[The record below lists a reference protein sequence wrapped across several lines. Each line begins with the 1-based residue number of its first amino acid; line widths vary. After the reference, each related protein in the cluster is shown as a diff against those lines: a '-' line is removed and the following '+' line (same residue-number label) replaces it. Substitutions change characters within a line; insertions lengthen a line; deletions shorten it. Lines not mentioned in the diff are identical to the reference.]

1 MLENWLNTKQG
12 QVFHYKME
20 KIEYALELLGN
31 PQFAVP
37 VIHVAGTNGKGSTIA
52 FMRQLFQTHGL
63 RVGSFVSPHMVSVH
77 DRICI
82 DSQSISDPDF
92 QRYLQKVY
100 DLEQEVATRY
110 EPFRYFEVMVLIMFL
125 YFEAQQPD
133 VALVEVGIGGLLDT
147 TNVVA
152 PALSVI
158 TSIGM
163 DHQDLLG
170 STLGEIAEQK
180 AGIIKESVPVV
191 LGPLCPETTAIC
203 RHIAQDKQASVYQ
216 FGQEFTY
223 KAGQFSNADLE
234 LSELV
239 LGLAGHHQEENAA
252 VALQTFLL
260 YMTNIQKDIQP
271 QLIQQ
276 ALAQTNWPGRL
287 ELVVQ
292 EPKIYLDGAHNVPA
306 IERLVEFIQV
316 QDEPVTI
323 LFSALRRKDFQEML
337 ELLEEKLPHTPLVLT
352 SFAYDGA
359 LSEENR
365 QGRDYV
371 ENYQQF
377 IEDWQSSEQG
387 MLIVT
392 GSLYFISE
400 VRRIFNTQQKSK
412 ANQSSVFKPLSTN
425 NWF

>member
-52 FMRQLFQTHGL
+52 FLRQLFQAHGL

-82 DSQSISDPDF
+82 DSQPISDHDF
-92 QRYLQKVY
+92 QCYLQKVY
-100 DLEQEVATRY
+100 DLEQEVAARY

-125 YFEAQQPD
+125 YFQDQQPD
-133 VALVEVGIGGLLDT
+133 LALVEVGIGGLLDT

-170 STLGEIAEQK
+170 STLREIAEQK

-191 LGPLCPETTAIC
+191 LGPLSPETTAIC
-203 RHIAQDKQASVYQ
+203 RHIAQDKQASVHQ

-223 KAGQFSNADLE
+223 KAGHFSNTDID

-239 LGLAGHHQEENAA
+239 LGLAGQHQEENAV

-276 ALAQTNWPGRL
+276 ALAQTSWPGRL
-287 ELVVQ
+287 ELVAQ

-316 QDEPVTI
+316 QEEPVTI

-337 ELLEEKLPHTPLVLT
+337 ELLEEKLPHTALVLT

-387 MLIVT
+387 ILIVT

-400 VRRIFNTQQKSK
+400 VRRIFKK
-412 ANQSSVFKPLSTN
+412 
-425 NWF
+425 

>member
-52 FMRQLFQTHGL
+52 FLRQLFQTHGL

-82 DSQSISDPDF
+82 DSQPISDHNF
-92 QRYLQKVY
+92 QHYLQKVY

-125 YFEAQQPD
+125 YFQDQQPH

-170 STLGEIAEQK
+170 STLREIAEQK
-180 AGIIKESVPVV
+180 AGIIKENVPVV
-191 LGPLCPETTAIC
+191 LGPLSPETTAIC
-203 RHIAQDKQASVYQ
+203 RQIAQDKQASVHQ
-216 FGQEFTY
+216 FGQEFIY

-239 LGLAGHHQEENAA
+239 LGLAGQHQEENAA

-260 YMTNIQKDIQP
+260 YMARIQKTVSP
-271 QLIQQ
+271 QLIKN
-276 ALAQTNWPGRL
+276 ALAQTSWSGRL
-287 ELVVQ
+287 ELVAQ

-306 IERLVEFIQV
+306 IERLIDFIQE

-359 LSEENR
+359 VSEENR

-377 IEDWQSSEQG
+377 IEDWQSAGQG
-387 MLIVT
+387 ILIVT

-400 VRRIFNTQQKSK
+400 VRRIFKK
-412 ANQSSVFKPLSTN
+412 
-425 NWF
+425 

>member
-20 KIEYALELLGN
+20 KIEYALEQLGN

-52 FMRQLFQTHGL
+52 FMRQLFQAHGF

-82 DSQSISDPDF
+82 DSQPISDHDF
-92 QRYLQKVY
+92 QHYLQKVY
-100 DLEQEVATRY
+100 DLEQEIAARY

-125 YFEAQQPD
+125 YFQDQPLD

-170 STLGEIAEQK
+170 LTLGEIAEQK
-180 AGIIKESVPVV
+180 AGIIKENVPVV

-203 RHIAQDKQASVYQ
+203 RQIALDNQAPVYQ

-223 KAGQFSNADLE
+223 KAGQFSNTDID

-276 ALAQTNWPGRL
+276 ALAQTSWPGRL
-287 ELVVQ
+287 ELVAQ

-316 QDEPVTI
+316 QEEPVTI

-337 ELLEEKLPHTPLVLT
+337 ELLNEKLPHTALVLT

-387 MLIVT
+387 ILIVT

-400 VRRIFNTQQKSK
+400 VRRIFKK
-412 ANQSSVFKPLSTN
+412 
-425 NWF
+425 

>member
-52 FMRQLFQTHGL
+52 FMRQLFQVHGL

-82 DSQSISDPDF
+82 DSQPISDHDF
-92 QRYLQKVY
+92 QHYLQKVY

-152 PALSVI
+152 PALSLI

-180 AGIIKESVPVV
+180 AGIIKENVPVV
-191 LGPLCPETTAIC
+191 LGPLSPDTTAIC
-203 RHIAQDKQASVYQ
+203 RQIAQDKQVSVHQ

-223 KAGQFSNADLE
+223 KAGQFSNADID

-239 LGLAGHHQEENAA
+239 LGLAGHYQEENAA

-271 QLIQQ
+271 QLIKQ
-276 ALAQTNWPGRL
+276 ALAQTSWPGRL
-287 ELVVQ
+287 ELVAQ

-316 QDEPVTI
+316 QEEPVTI

-337 ELLEEKLPHTPLVLT
+337 ELLEEKLPHTALVLT

-377 IEDWQSSEQG
+377 IEDWQSSKQG
-387 MLIVT
+387 ILIIT

-400 VRRIFNTQQKSK
+400 VRRILKK
-412 ANQSSVFKPLSTN
+412 
-425 NWF
+425 

>member
-52 FMRQLFQTHGL
+52 FMRQLFQVHGL

-82 DSQSISDPDF
+82 NSQPISDHDF
-92 QRYLQKVY
+92 QHYLQKVY

-125 YFEAQQPD
+125 YFQDQQLD

-180 AGIIKESVPVV
+180 AGIIKENVPVV

-203 RHIAQDKQASVYQ
+203 RHIALEKQAPVYQ

-223 KAGQFSNADLE
+223 KAGQFSNTDID

-252 VALQTFLL
+252 VALQTFIL

-276 ALAQTNWPGRL
+276 ALAQTSWPGRL
-287 ELVVQ
+287 ELVAQ

-316 QDEPVTI
+316 QEEPVTI

-337 ELLEEKLPHTPLVLT
+337 ELLDEKLPHTALVLT

-377 IEDWQSSEQG
+377 IEDWQSSKQG
-387 MLIVT
+387 ILIVT

-400 VRRIFNTQQKSK
+400 VRRM
-412 ANQSSVFKPLSTN
+412 FKK
-425 NWF
+425 

>member
-52 FMRQLFQTHGL
+52 FLRQLFQAHGL

-82 DSQSISDPDF
+82 DSQPISDHDF
-92 QRYLQKVY
+92 QCYLQKVY
-100 DLEQEVATRY
+100 DLEQEVAARY

-125 YFEAQQPD
+125 YFQDQQPD
-133 VALVEVGIGGLLDT
+133 LALVEVGIGGLLDT

-170 STLGEIAEQK
+170 STLREIAEQK

-191 LGPLCPETTAIC
+191 LGPLSPETTAIC
-203 RHIAQDKQASVYQ
+203 RHIAQDKQASVHQ

-223 KAGQFSNADLE
+223 KAGHFSNTDID

-239 LGLAGHHQEENAA
+239 LGLAGQHQEENAA

-276 ALAQTNWPGRL
+276 ALAQTSWPGRL
-287 ELVVQ
+287 ELVAQ

-316 QDEPVTI
+316 QEEPVTI

-337 ELLEEKLPHTPLVLT
+337 ELLEEKLPHTALVLT

-387 MLIVT
+387 ILIVT

-400 VRRIFNTQQKSK
+400 VRRIFKK
-412 ANQSSVFKPLSTN
+412 
-425 NWF
+425 

>member
-52 FMRQLFQTHGL
+52 FLRQLFQAHGL

-82 DSQSISDPDF
+82 DSQPISDHDF
-92 QRYLQKVY
+92 QCYLQKVY
-100 DLEQEVATRY
+100 DLEQEVAARY

-125 YFEAQQPD
+125 YFQDQQPD
-133 VALVEVGIGGLLDT
+133 LALVEVGIGGLLDT

-152 PALSVI
+152 PALSLI

-170 STLGEIAEQK
+170 STLREIAEQK
-180 AGIIKESVPVV
+180 AGIIKQNVPVV

-203 RHIAQDKQASVYQ
+203 RHIAQDKQASVHQ

-223 KAGQFSNADLE
+223 KAGQFSNADIE

-260 YMTNIQKDIQP
+260 YMASSQQAISP

-276 ALAQTNWPGRL
+276 ALAQTSWPGRL
-287 ELVVQ
+287 ELVAQ

-316 QDEPVTI
+316 QEEPVTI

-337 ELLEEKLPHTPLVLT
+337 GLLEEKLPHTALVLT

-371 ENYQQF
+371 EDYQQF

-387 MLIVT
+387 ILIVT

-400 VRRIFNTQQKSK
+400 VRRIFKK
-412 ANQSSVFKPLSTN
+412 
-425 NWF
+425 

>member
-52 FMRQLFQTHGL
+52 FMRQLFQVHGL

-82 DSQSISDPDF
+82 NSQPISDHDF
-92 QRYLQKVY
+92 QHYLQKVY

-147 TNVVA
+147 TNVAA

-170 STLGEIAEQK
+170 STLREIAEQK
-180 AGIIKESVPVV
+180 AGIIKENVPVV
-191 LGPLCPETTAIC
+191 LGPLSPETTAIC
-203 RHIAQDKQASVYQ
+203 RHIVQDKQASVHQ

-223 KAGQFSNADLE
+223 KAGHFSNADID

-239 LGLAGHHQEENAA
+239 LGLAGHHQEENAT

-260 YMTNIQKDIQP
+260 YMARIQKTVSP
-271 QLIQQ
+271 QLIKN

-287 ELVVQ
+287 ELVAQ

-306 IERLVEFIQV
+306 IERLIEFIQE
-316 QDEPVTI
+316 QEEPVTI

-337 ELLEEKLPHTPLVLT
+337 ELLEEKLPHTALVLT

-387 MLIVT
+387 ILIVT

-400 VRRIFNTQQKSK
+400 VRRIFKK
-412 ANQSSVFKPLSTN
+412 
-425 NWF
+425 

>member
-37 VIHVAGTNGKGSTIA
+37 IIHVAGTNGKGSTIA
-52 FMRQLFQTHGL
+52 FMRQLFQVHGL

-82 DSQSISDPDF
+82 DSQPISDHDF
-92 QRYLQKVY
+92 QHYLQQVY

-125 YFEAQQPD
+125 YFQDQQLD

-203 RHIAQDKQASVYQ
+203 RQIALEKQAPVYQ

-223 KAGQFSNADLE
+223 KAGQFSNADID

-260 YMTNIQKDIQP
+260 YMTSIQKDIQP

-276 ALAQTNWPGRL
+276 ALAQTSWPGRL
-287 ELVVQ
+287 ELVAQ

-306 IERLVEFIQV
+306 IERLIEFIQE
-316 QDEPVTI
+316 QEEPVTI

-371 ENYQQF
+371 EDYRAF
-377 IEDWQSSEQG
+377 IEDWQSSKQG
-387 MLIVT
+387 TLIVT

-400 VRRIFNTQQKSK
+400 VRRIFKK
-412 ANQSSVFKPLSTN
+412 
-425 NWF
+425 

>member
-52 FMRQLFQTHGL
+52 FMRQLFQVHGL

-82 DSQSISDPDF
+82 NSQPISDHDF
-92 QRYLQKVY
+92 QHYLQKVY

-147 TNVVA
+147 TNVAA

-170 STLGEIAEQK
+170 STLREIAEQK
-180 AGIIKESVPVV
+180 AGIIKENVPVV

-223 KAGQFSNADLE
+223 KAGQFSNTDLE

-239 LGLAGHHQEENAA
+239 LSLAGHHQEENAA

-271 QLIQQ
+271 QLIKQ
-276 ALAQTNWPGRL
+276 ALAQTSWPGRL
-287 ELVVQ
+287 ELVAQ

-316 QDEPVTI
+316 QEEPVTI

-337 ELLEEKLPHTPLVLT
+337 ELLEEKLPHTALVLT

-359 LSEENR
+359 LSEKNR

-371 ENYQQF
+371 EDYQQF

-387 MLIVT
+387 ILIVT

-400 VRRIFNTQQKSK
+400 VRRIFKK
-412 ANQSSVFKPLSTN
+412 
-425 NWF
+425 

>member
-82 DSQSISDPDF
+82 DSQPISDHDF
-92 QRYLQKVY
+92 QHYLQKVY

-170 STLGEIAEQK
+170 STLREIAEQK
-180 AGIIKESVPVV
+180 AGIIKENVPVV
-191 LGPLCPETTAIC
+191 LGPLSPETTVIC
-203 RHIAQDKQASVYQ
+203 RQIAQDKQASVHQ

-223 KAGQFSNADLE
+223 KAGHFSNTDID

-276 ALAQTNWPGRL
+276 ALAQTSWPGRL

-306 IERLVEFIQV
+306 IERLLEFIQV
-316 QDEPVTI
+316 QEEPVTI

-337 ELLEEKLPHTPLVLT
+337 ELLEEKLPHTALVLT

-359 LSEENR
+359 LAEENR

-377 IEDWQSSEQG
+377 IEDWQSSKQG
-387 MLIVT
+387 ILIVT

-400 VRRIFNTQQKSK
+400 VRRIFKK
-412 ANQSSVFKPLSTN
+412 
-425 NWF
+425 

>member
-52 FMRQLFQTHGL
+52 FLRQLFQAHGL

-82 DSQSISDPDF
+82 DSQPISDHDF
-92 QRYLQKVY
+92 QHYLQKVY

-152 PALSVI
+152 PALSLI

-170 STLGEIAEQK
+170 STLREIAEQK

-191 LGPLCPETTAIC
+191 LGPLSPETTAIC
-203 RHIAQDKQASVYQ
+203 RQIAQDKQASVHQ

-223 KAGQFSNADLE
+223 KAGQFSNADID

-260 YMTNIQKDIQP
+260 YMASSQQAISP

-276 ALAQTNWPGRL
+276 ALAQTSWPGRL
-287 ELVVQ
+287 ELVAQ

-306 IERLVEFIQV
+306 IERLIEFIQE
-316 QDEPVTI
+316 QEEPITI

-337 ELLEEKLPHTPLVLT
+337 ELLEEKLPHTALVLT

-377 IEDWQSSEQG
+377 IEDWQSSKQG
-387 MLIVT
+387 ILIVT

-400 VRRIFNTQQKSK
+400 VRRIFKK
-412 ANQSSVFKPLSTN
+412 
-425 NWF
+425 

>member
-37 VIHVAGTNGKGSTIA
+37 IIHVAGTNGKGSTIA
-52 FMRQLFQTHGL
+52 FLRQLFQVHGL

-82 DSQSISDPDF
+82 DSQPISDHDF
-92 QRYLQKVY
+92 QHYLQKVY

-110 EPFRYFEVMVLIMFL
+110 EPLRYFEVMVLIMFL

-170 STLGEIAEQK
+170 STLREIAEQK
-180 AGIIKESVPVV
+180 AGIIKENVPVV
-191 LGPLCPETTAIC
+191 LGPLSPETTVIC
-203 RHIAQDKQASVYQ
+203 RHIAQDKQASVHQ

-223 KAGQFSNADLE
+223 KAGQFSNPDID

-276 ALAQTNWPGRL
+276 ALAQTSWPGRL

-306 IERLVEFIQV
+306 IERLLDFIQE
-316 QDEPVTI
+316 QDEPVAI

-337 ELLEEKLPHTPLVLT
+337 ELLDEKLPHTALVLT

-377 IEDWQSSEQG
+377 IEDWQSSKQG
-387 MLIVT
+387 ILIVT

-400 VRRIFNTQQKSK
+400 VRRIFKK
-412 ANQSSVFKPLSTN
+412 
-425 NWF
+425 

>member
-52 FMRQLFQTHGL
+52 FMRQLFQVHGL

-82 DSQSISDPDF
+82 NSQPISDHDF
-92 QRYLQKVY
+92 QHYLQKVY

-147 TNVVA
+147 TNVAA

-180 AGIIKESVPVV
+180 AGIIKENVPVV

-203 RHIAQDKQASVYQ
+203 RHIALDNQASVYQ

-223 KAGQFSNADLE
+223 KAGQFSNTDLE

-276 ALAQTNWPGRL
+276 ALAQTSWPGRL
-287 ELVVQ
+287 ELVAQ

-306 IERLVEFIQV
+306 IERLLEFIQV
-316 QDEPVTI
+316 QEEPVTI

-337 ELLEEKLPHTPLVLT
+337 ELLEEKSPHTPLVLT

-359 LSEENR
+359 LAEENR

-371 ENYQQF
+371 ENYQQY
-377 IEDWQSSEQG
+377 IEDWQSSKQG
-387 MLIVT
+387 ILIVT

-400 VRRIFNTQQKSK
+400 VRRIFKK
-412 ANQSSVFKPLSTN
+412 
-425 NWF
+425 

>member
-12 QVFHYKME
+12 QVFHYKTE

-31 PQFAVP
+31 PQFAVSI
-37 VIHVAGTNGKGSTIA
+37 IHVAGTNGKGSTIA

-82 DSQSISDPDF
+82 NSQPISDHDF
-92 QRYLQKVY
+92 QHYLQKVY

-170 STLGEIAEQK
+170 STLREIAEQK
-180 AGIIKESVPVV
+180 AGIIKENVPVV
-191 LGPLCPETTAIC
+191 LGPLSPETTAIC
-203 RHIAQDKQASVYQ
+203 RQIAQDKQASVHQ

-223 KAGQFSNADLE
+223 KAGQFSNADID

-276 ALAQTNWPGRL
+276 ALAQTSWPGRL
-287 ELVVQ
+287 ELVAQ

-323 LFSALRRKDFQEML
+323 LFSSLRRKDFQEML

-371 ENYQQF
+371 ENYQQY

-387 MLIVT
+387 ILIVT

-400 VRRIFNTQQKSK
+400 VRRIFKK
-412 ANQSSVFKPLSTN
+412 
-425 NWF
+425 

>member
-52 FMRQLFQTHGL
+52 FLRQLFQTHGL

-82 DSQSISDPDF
+82 DSQPISDHDF
-92 QRYLQKVY
+92 QHYLQKVY

-125 YFEAQQPD
+125 YFKDQQPH

-180 AGIIKESVPVV
+180 AGIIKENVPVV

-203 RHIAQDKQASVYQ
+203 RQIALEKQAPVYQ
-216 FGQEFTY
+216 FGREFTY
-223 KAGQFSNADLE
+223 KAGQFSNTDID

-276 ALAQTNWPGRL
+276 ALAQTSWPGRL

-306 IERLVEFIQV
+306 IERLIEFIQV

-337 ELLEEKLPHTPLVLT
+337 ELLEEKLPHTALVLT

-359 LSEENR
+359 LAEENR

-377 IEDWQSSEQG
+377 IEDWQSSKQG
-387 MLIVT
+387 ILIVT

-400 VRRIFNTQQKSK
+400 VRRIFKK
-412 ANQSSVFKPLSTN
+412 
-425 NWF
+425 

>member
-52 FMRQLFQTHGL
+52 FLRQLFQVHGL

-82 DSQSISDPDF
+82 DSQPISDHNF
-92 QRYLQKVY
+92 QHYLQKVY
-100 DLEQEVATRY
+100 DLEQKVATRY
-110 EPFRYFEVMVLIMFL
+110 EHFRYFEVMVLIMFL

-170 STLGEIAEQK
+170 PTLREIAEQK
-180 AGIIKESVPVV
+180 AGIIKENVPVV

-203 RHIAQDKQASVYQ
+203 RHIAQDKQASVHQ

-223 KAGQFSNADLE
+223 KAGQFSNTDID

-252 VALQTFLL
+252 VALQSFLL

-276 ALAQTNWPGRL
+276 ALAQTSWPGRL
-287 ELVVQ
+287 ELVAQ

-306 IERLVEFIQV
+306 IERLVEFIQE
-316 QDEPVTI
+316 QEEPVTI

-337 ELLEEKLPHTPLVLT
+337 ELLEEKLPHAPLVLT

-377 IEDWQSSEQG
+377 IEDWQSSKQG
-387 MLIVT
+387 ILIVT

-400 VRRIFNTQQKSK
+400 VRRIFKK
-412 ANQSSVFKPLSTN
+412 
-425 NWF
+425 

>member
-37 VIHVAGTNGKGSTIA
+37 VIHIAGTNGKGSTIA
-52 FMRQLFQTHGL
+52 FLRQLFQVHGL

-82 DSQSISDPDF
+82 DSQLISDHDF
-92 QRYLQKVY
+92 QHYLQKVY
-100 DLEQEVATRY
+100 DLEQEVATLY

-125 YFEAQQPD
+125 YFQDQQLD

-191 LGPLCPETTAIC
+191 LGPLSPETTVIC
-203 RHIAQDKQASVYQ
+203 RHIAQDKQASVHQ

-223 KAGQFSNADLE
+223 KAGQFSNTDID

-276 ALAQTNWPGRL
+276 ALAQTSWPGRL
-287 ELVVQ
+287 ELVAQ

-306 IERLVEFIQV
+306 IERLIEFIQV
-316 QDEPVTI
+316 QEEPVTI

-377 IEDWQSSEQG
+377 IEDWQSSKQG
-387 MLIVT
+387 ILIVT

-400 VRRIFNTQQKSK
+400 VRRIFKK
-412 ANQSSVFKPLSTN
+412 
-425 NWF
+425 

>member
-12 QVFHYKME
+12 QLFHYKME

-52 FMRQLFQTHGL
+52 FLHQLFQTHGL

-82 DSQSISDPDF
+82 DSQPITDYDF
-92 QRYLQKVY
+92 QHYLQKVY
-100 DLEQEVATRY
+100 DLEQDVATRY

-152 PALSVI
+152 SALSLI

-170 STLGEIAEQK
+170 STLREIAEQK
-180 AGIIKESVPVV
+180 AGIIKENVPVV
-191 LGPLCPETTAIC
+191 LGPLSPETTAIC
-203 RHIAQDKQASVYQ
+203 RQIAQDNQAPVYQ

-276 ALAQTNWPGRL
+276 ALAQTSWPGRL
-287 ELVVQ
+287 ELVAQ

-306 IERLVEFIQV
+306 IERLLEFIQE
-316 QDEPVTI
+316 QEEPVTI

-337 ELLEEKLPHTPLVLT
+337 ELLEEKLPHTALVLT

-365 QGRDYV
+365 QGREYV

-387 MLIVT
+387 ILIVT

-400 VRRIFNTQQKSK
+400 VRRIFKK
-412 ANQSSVFKPLSTN
+412 
-425 NWF
+425 

>member
-52 FMRQLFQTHGL
+52 FMRQLFQAHGL

-82 DSQSISDPDF
+82 DSQPISDPDF
-92 QRYLQKVY
+92 QHYLQKVY
-100 DLEQEVATRY
+100 DLEQEVAARY
-110 EPFRYFEVMVLIMFL
+110 EPFRYFEVMVLIMFF
-125 YFEAQQPD
+125 YFQDQQPH
-133 VALVEVGIGGLLDT
+133 VVLVEVGIGGLLDT

-180 AGIIKESVPVV
+180 AGIIKENVPVV
-191 LGPLCPETTAIC
+191 LGPLSPETTAIC
-203 RHIAQDKQASVYQ
+203 RQISLDKQAPVYQ
-216 FGQEFTY
+216 FGQEFSY
-223 KAGQFSNADLE
+223 KTGQFSNPDID

-239 LGLAGHHQEENAA
+239 LGLEGPHQEENAA

-260 YMTNIQKDIQP
+260 YMASIQKDIQP

-276 ALAQTNWPGRL
+276 ALAQTSWPGRL
-287 ELVVQ
+287 ELVAQ
-292 EPKIYLDGAHNVPA
+292 EPTIYLDGAHNVPA
-306 IERLVEFIQV
+306 IERLIEFIQE
-316 QDEPVTI
+316 QEEPVTI

-337 ELLEEKLPHTPLVLT
+337 ELLDEKLPHTPLVLT

-371 ENYQQF
+371 ENYQHF
-377 IEDWQSSEQG
+377 IEDWQSSKQG
-387 MLIVT
+387 ILIVT

-400 VRRIFNTQQKSK
+400 VRQM
-412 ANQSSVFKPLSTN
+412 FKK
-425 NWF
+425 

>member
-1 MLENWLNTKQG
+1 MLENWLNAKQG
-12 QVFHYKME
+12 QVFRYKME

-37 VIHVAGTNGKGSTIA
+37 IIHVAGTNGKGSTIA
-52 FMRQLFQTHGL
+52 FLRQLFQTHDL

-82 DSQSISDPDF
+82 DSQPISDHDF
-92 QRYLQKVY
+92 QHYLQKVY

-125 YFEAQQPD
+125 YFQDQQLD

-147 TNVVA
+147 TNVVS

-203 RHIAQDKQASVYQ
+203 RQIALEKQAPVYQ

-223 KAGQFSNADLE
+223 KAGQFSNADID

-260 YMTNIQKDIQP
+260 YMTSIQKDIQP

-276 ALAQTNWPGRL
+276 ALAQTSWPGRL
-287 ELVVQ
+287 ELVAQ

-306 IERLVEFIQV
+306 IERLIEFIQE
-316 QDEPVTI
+316 QEEPVTI

-371 ENYQQF
+371 EDYRAF
-377 IEDWQSSEQG
+377 IEDWQSSKQG
-387 MLIVT
+387 TLIVT

-400 VRRIFNTQQKSK
+400 VRRIFKK
-412 ANQSSVFKPLSTN
+412 
-425 NWF
+425 

>member
-20 KIEYALELLGN
+20 KIEYALEQLGN

-52 FMRQLFQTHGL
+52 FMRQLFQAHGL

-82 DSQSISDPDF
+82 DSQPISDHDF
-92 QRYLQKVY
+92 QHYLQKVY
-100 DLEQEVATRY
+100 DLEQEIADRY

-125 YFEAQQPD
+125 YFQDQQPD

-147 TNVVA
+147 TNVVS

-180 AGIIKESVPVV
+180 AGIIKENVPVV

-203 RHIAQDKQASVYQ
+203 RQIALDKQAPVYQ
-216 FGQEFTY
+216 FGQEFTF
-223 KAGQFSNADLE
+223 KARQFSNADID

-252 VALQTFLL
+252 VALQTFIL

-276 ALAQTNWPGRL
+276 ALAQTSWPGRL
-287 ELVVQ
+287 ELVAQ

-316 QDEPVTI
+316 QEEPVTI

-337 ELLEEKLPHTPLVLT
+337 ELLDEKLPHTALVLT

-387 MLIVT
+387 ILIVT

-400 VRRIFNTQQKSK
+400 VRRL
-412 ANQSSVFKPLSTN
+412 FKK
-425 NWF
+425 

>member
-12 QVFHYKME
+12 QVFHYKTE

-52 FMRQLFQTHGL
+52 FIRQLFQVHGL

-82 DSQSISDPDF
+82 DSQPISDHDF
-92 QRYLQKVY
+92 QRYLQKVH

-170 STLGEIAEQK
+170 STLREIAEQK
-180 AGIIKESVPVV
+180 AGIIKENVPVV
-191 LGPLCPETTAIC
+191 LGPLSPETTVIC
-203 RHIAQDKQASVYQ
+203 RYIAQDKQASVHQ

-223 KAGQFSNADLE
+223 KAGQFSNTDID

-276 ALAQTNWPGRL
+276 ALAQTSWPGRL

-306 IERLVEFIQV
+306 IERLIEFIQV

-337 ELLEEKLPHTPLVLT
+337 ELLDEKLPHTALVLT

-377 IEDWQSSEQG
+377 IEDWQSSKQG
-387 MLIVT
+387 ILIVT

-400 VRRIFNTQQKSK
+400 VRRIFKK
-412 ANQSSVFKPLSTN
+412 
-425 NWF
+425 

>member
-1 MLENWLNTKQG
+1 MLENWLSTKQG

-52 FMRQLFQTHGL
+52 FIRQLFQVHGL

-82 DSQSISDPDF
+82 DSQPISDHDF
-92 QRYLQKVY
+92 QRYLQKVH

-170 STLGEIAEQK
+170 STLREIAEQK
-180 AGIIKESVPVV
+180 AGIIKENVPVV
-191 LGPLCPETTAIC
+191 LGPLSPETTVIC
-203 RHIAQDKQASVYQ
+203 RYIAQDKQASVHQ

-223 KAGQFSNADLE
+223 KAGQFSNTDID

-239 LGLAGHHQEENAA
+239 LSLAGHHQEENAA

-276 ALAQTNWPGRL
+276 ALAQTSWPGRL

-306 IERLVEFIQV
+306 IERLIEFIQV

-371 ENYQQF
+371 ENYRQF
-377 IEDWQSSEQG
+377 IEAWQSSKQG
-387 MLIVT
+387 ILIVT

-400 VRRIFNTQQKSK
+400 VRRIFKK
-412 ANQSSVFKPLSTN
+412 
-425 NWF
+425 

>member
-20 KIEYALELLGN
+20 KIEYALEQLGN

-52 FMRQLFQTHGL
+52 FMRQLFQAHGL

-82 DSQSISDPDF
+82 DSQPISDHDF
-92 QRYLQKVY
+92 QHYLQKVY
-100 DLEQEVATRY
+100 DLEQEVAARY

-125 YFEAQQPD
+125 YFQDQQLD

-191 LGPLCPETTAIC
+191 LGPLSPETTAIC
-203 RHIAQDKQASVYQ
+203 RQIALEKQAPVYQ

-223 KAGQFSNADLE
+223 KAGQFSNTDID

-252 VALQTFLL
+252 VALQTFIL

-276 ALAQTNWPGRL
+276 ALAQTSWPGRL
-287 ELVVQ
+287 ELVAQ

-316 QDEPVTI
+316 QEEPVTI

-337 ELLEEKLPHTPLVLT
+337 ELLDEKLPHTALVLT

-377 IEDWQSSEQG
+377 IEDWKSSKQG
-387 MLIVT
+387 ILIVT

-400 VRRIFNTQQKSK
+400 VRRIFKK
-412 ANQSSVFKPLSTN
+412 
-425 NWF
+425 

>member
-37 VIHVAGTNGKGSTIA
+37 VIHIAGTNGKGSTIA
-52 FMRQLFQTHGL
+52 FLRQLFQVHGL

-82 DSQSISDPDF
+82 DSQLISDHDF
-92 QRYLQKVY
+92 QHYLQKVY

-110 EPFRYFEVMVLIMFL
+110 EPLRYFEVMVLIMFL

-158 TSIGM
+158 TSIDM

-170 STLGEIAEQK
+170 STLREIAEQK
-180 AGIIKESVPVV
+180 AGIIKENVPVV

-203 RHIAQDKQASVYQ
+203 RQIAQDNQAPVYQ

-223 KAGQFSNADLE
+223 KEGQFSNPDID

-276 ALAQTNWPGRL
+276 ALAQTSWPGRL

-306 IERLVEFIQV
+306 IERLIEFIQV

-337 ELLEEKLPHTPLVLT
+337 ELLEEKLPHTPLALT

-359 LSEENR
+359 LAEENR

-377 IEDWQSSEQG
+377 IEDWQSSKQG
-387 MLIVT
+387 ILIVT

-400 VRRIFNTQQKSK
+400 VRRIFKK
-412 ANQSSVFKPLSTN
+412 
-425 NWF
+425 

>member
-52 FMRQLFQTHGL
+52 FLRQLFQAHGM

-82 DSQSISDPDF
+82 DSLPISDHDF
-92 QRYLQKVY
+92 QHYLQNIY
-100 DLEQEVATRY
+100 DLEQEVAARY
-110 EPFRYFEVMVLIMFL
+110 ESFRYFEVMVLIMFL
-125 YFEAQQPD
+125 YFKDQQPD
-133 VALVEVGIGGLLDT
+133 LALVEVGIGGLLDT

-152 PALSVI
+152 PALSLI

-170 STLGEIAEQK
+170 STLREIAEQK
-180 AGIIKESVPVV
+180 AGIIKQNVPVV
-191 LGPLCPETTAIC
+191 LGPLCPATTAIC
-203 RHIAQDKQASVYQ
+203 RQIAQDKQASVYQ

-239 LGLAGHHQEENAA
+239 LGLAGQHQEENAA

-276 ALAQTNWPGRL
+276 ALAQTSWPGRL
-287 ELVVQ
+287 ELVAQ
-292 EPKIYLDGAHNVPA
+292 EPKIYLDGAHNIPA
-306 IERLVEFIQV
+306 IERLIDFIQE

-377 IEDWQSSEQG
+377 IEDWQSAGQG
-387 MLIVT
+387 ILIVT

-400 VRRIFNTQQKSK
+400 VRRSFTK
-412 ANQSSVFKPLSTN
+412 
-425 NWF
+425 

>member
-20 KIEYALELLGN
+20 KIEYALEQLGN

-52 FMRQLFQTHGL
+52 FMRQLFQAHGL

-82 DSQSISDPDF
+82 DSQPISDHDF
-92 QRYLQKVY
+92 QHYLQKVY

-125 YFEAQQPD
+125 YFQDQQPD

-170 STLGEIAEQK
+170 STLREIAEQK

-203 RHIAQDKQASVYQ
+203 RHIAQDKQAFVYQ

-234 LSELV
+234 LLELV

-276 ALAQTNWPGRL
+276 ALAQTSWPGRL
-287 ELVVQ
+287 ELVAQ

-306 IERLVEFIQV
+306 IERLVEFIQE
-316 QDEPVTI
+316 QEEPVTI
-323 LFSALRRKDFQEML
+323 LFSAFRRKDFQEML

-371 ENYQQF
+371 ENYRQF
-377 IEDWQSSEQG
+377 IEAWQSSKQG
-387 MLIVT
+387 ILIVT

-400 VRRIFNTQQKSK
+400 VRRIFKK
-412 ANQSSVFKPLSTN
+412 
-425 NWF
+425 

>member
-31 PQFAVP
+31 PQFTVL

-52 FMRQLFQTHGL
+52 FLRQLFQVHGL
-63 RVGSFVSPHMVSVH
+63 HVGSFVSPHMVSVH

-82 DSQSISDPDF
+82 DSLPISDYDF

-170 STLGEIAEQK
+170 STLREIAEQK
-180 AGIIKESVPVV
+180 AGIIKQNVPVV

-223 KAGQFSNADLE
+223 KAGQFSNADID

-239 LGLAGHHQEENAA
+239 LGLAGQHQEENAA

-260 YMTNIQKDIQP
+260 YMASSQQVISP

-276 ALAQTNWPGRL
+276 ALAQTSWPGRL
-287 ELVVQ
+287 ELVAQ
-292 EPKIYLDGAHNVPA
+292 ELKIYLDGAHNVPA
-306 IERLVEFIQV
+306 IERLIEFIQE
-316 QDEPVTI
+316 QEEPVTI

-337 ELLEEKLPHTPLVLT
+337 ELLEEKLPHTALVLT

-377 IEDWQSSEQG
+377 IKDWQSSEQG
-387 MLIVT
+387 ILIVT

-400 VRRIFNTQQKSK
+400 VRRIFKK
-412 ANQSSVFKPLSTN
+412 
-425 NWF
+425 

>member
-12 QVFHYKME
+12 QVFHYKTE

-31 PQFAVP
+31 PQFTVP

-52 FMRQLFQTHGL
+52 FLRQLFQTHGL

-82 DSQSISDPDF
+82 NSQPISDHDF
-92 QRYLQKVY
+92 QHYLQKVY

-152 PALSVI
+152 PALSLI

-180 AGIIKESVPVV
+180 AGIIKENVPVV
-191 LGPLCPETTAIC
+191 LGPLSPETTAIC
-203 RHIAQDKQASVYQ
+203 RQIAQDKQASVHQ

-223 KAGQFSNADLE
+223 KAGQFSNADID

-260 YMTNIQKDIQP
+260 YMASSQQAISP

-276 ALAQTNWPGRL
+276 ALAQTSWPGRL
-287 ELVVQ
+287 ELVAQ

-306 IERLVEFIQV
+306 IERLIEFIQE
-316 QDEPVTI
+316 QEEPVTI

-337 ELLEEKLPHTPLVLT
+337 ELLEEKLPHTALVLT

-377 IEDWQSSEQG
+377 IEDWQSSKQG
-387 MLIVT
+387 ILIVT

-400 VRRIFNTQQKSK
+400 VRRIFKK
-412 ANQSSVFKPLSTN
+412 
-425 NWF
+425 

>member
-52 FMRQLFQTHGL
+52 FMRQLFQTHSL

-82 DSQSISDPDF
+82 DSQPISDHDF

-216 FGQEFTY
+216 FCQEFTY
-223 KAGQFSNADLE
+223 KAGHFSNTDID

-239 LGLAGHHQEENAA
+239 LGLAGHYQEENAA

-276 ALAQTNWPGRL
+276 ALAQTSWPGRL

-306 IERLVEFIQV
+306 IERLLEFIQV

-337 ELLEEKLPHTPLVLT
+337 GLLEERLPHTALVLT

-377 IEDWQSSEQG
+377 IEDWQSSRQG
-387 MLIVT
+387 ILIVT

-400 VRRIFNTQQKSK
+400 VRRIFKK
-412 ANQSSVFKPLSTN
+412 
-425 NWF
+425 

>member
-52 FMRQLFQTHGL
+52 FMRQLFQVHGL

-82 DSQSISDPDF
+82 DSQPISDHDF
-92 QRYLQKVY
+92 QCYLQKVY

-110 EPFRYFEVMVLIMFL
+110 EPFRYFEVMVLIMSL

-191 LGPLCPETTAIC
+191 LGPLSPETTAIC

-239 LGLAGHHQEENAA
+239 LGLAGQHQEENAA

-260 YMTNIQKDIQP
+260 YMARIQKTVSP
-271 QLIQQ
+271 QLIKN

-287 ELVVQ
+287 ELVAQ

-316 QDEPVTI
+316 QEEPVTI

-337 ELLEEKLPHTPLVLT
+337 ELLEEKLPHTALVLT

-387 MLIVT
+387 ILIVT

-400 VRRIFNTQQKSK
+400 VRRIFKK
-412 ANQSSVFKPLSTN
+412 
-425 NWF
+425 

>member
-82 DSQSISDPDF
+82 DSQPISDHDF
-92 QRYLQKVY
+92 QHYLQKVY

-180 AGIIKESVPVV
+180 AGIIKENVPVV

-276 ALAQTNWPGRL
+276 ALAQTSWPGRL
-287 ELVVQ
+287 ELVAQ

-306 IERLVEFIQV
+306 IERLIEFIQV
-316 QDEPVTI
+316 QEEPVTI

-337 ELLEEKLPHTPLVLT
+337 ELLDEKLPHTALVLT

-371 ENYQQF
+371 ENYRQF
-377 IEDWQSSEQG
+377 IEAWQSSKQG
-387 MLIVT
+387 ILIVT

-400 VRRIFNTQQKSK
+400 VRRIFKNEYLF
-412 ANQSSVFKPLSTN
+412 ANK
-425 NWF
+425 

>member
-20 KIEYALELLGN
+20 KIEYALEQLGN

-52 FMRQLFQTHGL
+52 FMRQLFQAHGL

-82 DSQSISDPDF
+82 DSQSISDHDF
-92 QRYLQKVY
+92 QHYLQKVY
-100 DLEQEVATRY
+100 DLEQEIAARY

-125 YFEAQQPD
+125 YFQDQQLD

-147 TNVVA
+147 TNVVS

-180 AGIIKESVPVV
+180 AGIIKENVPVV

-203 RHIAQDKQASVYQ
+203 RQIALDKQAPVYQ

-223 KAGQFSNADLE
+223 KAGQFSNTVID

-252 VALQTFLL
+252 VALQTFIL

-276 ALAQTNWPGRL
+276 ALAQTSWPGRL
-287 ELVVQ
+287 ELVAQ

-316 QDEPVTI
+316 QEEPVTI

-337 ELLEEKLPHTPLVLT
+337 ELLDEKLPHTALVLT

-359 LSEENR
+359 LSQENR

-377 IEDWQSSEQG
+377 IEDWKSSKQG
-387 MLIVT
+387 ILIVT

-400 VRRIFNTQQKSK
+400 VRRIFKK
-412 ANQSSVFKPLSTN
+412 
-425 NWF
+425 

>member
-52 FMRQLFQTHGL
+52 FLRQLFQVHGL
-63 RVGSFVSPHMVSVH
+63 RVGSFVSPHMVTVH

-82 DSQSISDPDF
+82 DSQPISDHDF
-92 QRYLQKVY
+92 QHYLHKVY

-180 AGIIKESVPVV
+180 AGIIKENMPVV
-191 LGPLCPETTAIC
+191 LGPLSPETTAIC

-239 LGLAGHHQEENAA
+239 LGLAGQHQEENAA

-260 YMTNIQKDIQP
+260 YMASSQQAISP
-271 QLIQQ
+271 QLIKR
-276 ALAQTNWPGRL
+276 ALAQTNWAGRL

-306 IERLVEFIQV
+306 IERLIEFIQV
-316 QDEPVTI
+316 QEEPVTI

-337 ELLEEKLPHTPLVLT
+337 ELLEEKLPHTALVLT

-371 ENYQQF
+371 ENYRQF
-377 IEDWQSSEQG
+377 IEAWQSSKQG
-387 MLIVT
+387 ILIVT

-400 VRRIFNTQQKSK
+400 VRRIFKK
-412 ANQSSVFKPLSTN
+412 
-425 NWF
+425 

>member
-82 DSQSISDPDF
+82 DSQPISDHDF
-92 QRYLQKVY
+92 QHYLQKVY

-152 PALSVI
+152 PALSLI

-170 STLGEIAEQK
+170 PTLGEIAEQK
-180 AGIIKESVPVV
+180 AGIIKENVPVV
-191 LGPLCPETTAIC
+191 LGPLSPETTVIC
-203 RHIAQDKQASVYQ
+203 RQIAQDNQAPVYQ

-276 ALAQTNWPGRL
+276 ALAQTSWPGRL
-287 ELVVQ
+287 ELVTQ

-306 IERLVEFIQV
+306 IERLLEFIQE
-316 QDEPVTI
+316 QEEPVTI

-337 ELLEEKLPHTPLVLT
+337 ELLEEKLPHTPFVLT

-359 LSEENR
+359 LAEENR

-377 IEDWQSSEQG
+377 IEDWQSSKQG
-387 MLIVT
+387 ILIVT

-400 VRRIFNTQQKSK
+400 VRRIFKK
-412 ANQSSVFKPLSTN
+412 
-425 NWF
+425 

>member
-52 FMRQLFQTHGL
+52 FMRQLFQVHGL
-63 RVGSFVSPHMVSVH
+63 CVGSFVSPHMVNVH

-82 DSQSISDPDF
+82 NSQPISDHDF
-92 QRYLQKVY
+92 QHYLQKVY
-100 DLEQEVATRY
+100 DLEQEVAARY

-125 YFEAQQPD
+125 YFKDQQPD
-133 VALVEVGIGGLLDT
+133 LALVEVGIGGLLDT

-170 STLGEIAEQK
+170 STLREIAEQK
-180 AGIIKESVPVV
+180 AGIIKENVPVV
-191 LGPLCPETTAIC
+191 LGPLSPETTVIC
-203 RHIAQDKQASVYQ
+203 RHIAQDKQASVHQ

-239 LGLAGHHQEENAA
+239 LGLAGQHQEENAA

-276 ALAQTNWPGRL
+276 ALSQTSWPGRL

-306 IERLVEFIQV
+306 IERLIDFIQE

-337 ELLEEKLPHTPLVLT
+337 ELLEEKLPHTALVLT

-377 IEDWQSSEQG
+377 IEDWQSDG
-387 MLIVT
+387 HGILIVT

-400 VRRIFNTQQKSK
+400 VRRIFKK
-412 ANQSSVFKPLSTN
+412 
-425 NWF
+425 